1 MSNKTFFDFR
11 LTPDPHY
18 FATGTIGKITADEN
32 RKRSYFAEILD
43 FIPFRRPVKFKNG
56 AYLEEIPPNRIKNWW
71 RDGVRKISKKI
82 YEEILVLGEIV
93 ELNGTR
99 DQVSIFETTFEEG
112 KSKIVFGTRYERN
125 AKLRQLAISFHGTIC
140 TCCGFDFKRFYGK
153 IGDGFIHVH
162 HIRPIAK
169 AGKTSVN
176 PRTDMVVLCA
186 NCHAMVHR
194 SRQNIL
200 SVEELKEIIRSS
212 YE

>member
-1 MSNKTFFDFR
+1 M
-11 LTPDPHY
+11 
-18 FATGTIGKITADEN
+18 
-32 RKRSYFAEILD
+32 
-43 FIPFRRPVKFKNG
+43 
-56 AYLEEIPPNRIKNWW
+56 
-71 RDGVRKISKKI
+71 
-82 YEEILVLGEIV
+82 
-93 ELNGTR
+93 
-99 DQVSIFETTFEEG
+99 
-112 KSKIVFGTRYERN
+112 
-125 AKLRQLAISFHGTIC
+125 
-140 TCCGFDFKRFYGK
+140 
-153 IGDGFIHVH
+153 HVH

>member
-1 MSNKTFFDFR
+1 M
-11 LTPDPHY
+11 
-18 FATGTIGKITADEN
+18 
-32 RKRSYFAEILD
+32 
-43 FIPFRRPVKFKNG
+43 
-56 AYLEEIPPNRIKNWW
+56 
-71 RDGVRKISKKI
+71 
-82 YEEILVLGEIV
+82 
-93 ELNGTR
+93 
-99 DQVSIFETTFEEG
+99 
-112 KSKIVFGTRYERN
+112 
-125 AKLRQLAISFHGTIC
+125 
-140 TCCGFDFKRFYGK
+140 
-153 IGDGFIHVH
+153 GDGFIHVH